1 MNDGDLKYC
10 MRDISDDLVKE
21 ADMFAPGAPELT
33 NTSGAGGTAAG
44 TRKSRLGGVIAAAVL
59 AVALL
64 GTVIYLFIDSRKRT
78 IDPPETTN
86 YISELPTPSET
97 PVRPTYTA
105 TPTTKPTAAPTAEVT
120 ETPTPTAE
128 PTPEP
133 TAEPTAEITATPA
146 PTAEPLPDY
155 MTDYSAW
162 VRYREADPEAYEAW
176 KNAAIPEKPAE
187 EKLPEEEGEYIY
199 ESGIGSRYAYKYRY
213 LPDAFV
219 KAFGYREP
227 ISSRYNSSDLRTL
240 EYDQTSMPGVLTE
253 IIRYGVSK
261 AELQEYCRWQ
271 DYSPQFSCRLYSSEE
286 IELLYSGD
294 KDRIRAEFKMEGSI
308 VCGDRIITS
317 RERGYIDDYDYGR
330 LFESEEDAV
339 NYIISQSP
347 YYAYP
352 SNAELLESF
361 KERYRRAREEYLRIK
376 EADSGPLSKETAAG
390 ALEIFFDIYD
400 GLRYSPEKWTGGYGA
415 PHFDYLPSTRAY
427 WELTINGIH
436 IYYVPEQ
443 LYKVLPAQYVWAVGS
458 DKRFGLFEDSGD
470 NGPAGQAPWAINID
484 PVYYDGPVRP
494 FSSDYTLYDHIS
506 VDNTGDGTAVV
517 NITCIA
523 RDGKT
528 KLKYKAEFSRVD
540 GRWRITGGNV
550 LDLII
555 SPPSGLTIRET
566 AQKLVREYD
575 EQYPPEARGLKILP
589 DRTYDYITIYPG
601 NSDNEVIAS
610 VTYLSA
616 EYGYD
621 ERKSVPIKYTLR
633 YEVNGKSVSPY
644 SGTGKWT
651 IVNEDWSEIWL
662 TYKASTLYSPDSAQ
676 SLRSYVQRYIVS
688 LSVKAL
694 SLIGYDVFNGQGL
707 RYEGVPVGGRKTVDN
722 SEGSFLIMPPGLD
735 SPEKWREYLKGFC
748 TGDVAAEL
756 MSGPQA
762 GVFDGKLYI
771 RGEKDAN
778 GAFVFS
784 DSCSAL
790 YKEFIALL
798 RDDPLTYTIEVNKTE
813 NTFTATVDLS
823 GINESLGGQLPCNSM
838 TFVYSYVDGW
848 VVSGGNFIEV
858 LEAIRTYG
866 GAGDA
871 G

>member
-10 MRDISDDLVKE
+10 MRDISEDLVKE

-33 NTSGAGGTAAG
+33 NASGAGGNAAG
-44 TRKSRLGGVIAAAVL
+44 MRKNRLGGVIAAAVL

-133 TAEPTAEITATPA
+133 TAEPTAEVTATPA

-176 KNAAIPEKPAE
+176 KNADIPEKPAE
-187 EKLPEEEGEYIY
+187 ENGPEAESEYFY
-199 ESGIGSRYAYKYRY
+199 DSGFGSRYGYKYLY
-213 LPDAFV
+213 LPDDFV

-227 ISSRYNSSDLRTL
+227 FDWDNGYYGSELWIL
-240 EYDQTSMPGVLTE
+240 ESDQTSMPGVLTE
-253 IIRYGVSK
+253 IIRYGVPK
-261 AELQEYCRWQ
+261 EELQEYCRWQ
-271 DYSPQFSCRLYSSEE
+271 DYSPQFSRRLYSSEE
-286 IELLYSGD
+286 IELLYSGE
-294 KDRIRAEFKMEGSI
+294 KDRIRAEFKMEGCI
-308 VCGDRIITS
+308 VCGDRIITGM
-317 RERGYIDDYDYGR
+317 ERGYIDDYDYGR

-339 NYIISQSP
+339 NYLLSRNP
-347 YYAYP
+347 DYADP
-352 SNAELLESF
+352 SNAAKLESY

-376 EADSGPLSKETAAG
+376 AADSGPLSKETAAG

-415 PHFDYLPSTRAY
+415 PRFDYLPKAQVF
-427 WELTINGIH
+427 WELTVKGVNHYSI
-436 IYYVPEQ
+436 PTE
-443 LYKVLPAQYVWAVGS
+443 LYKVLPSQFVWMSGAQN
-458 DKRFGLFEDSGD
+458 RIRLFQDEN
-470 NGPAGQAPWAINID
+470 NGPAGQSPWAINID

-540 GRWRITGGNV
+540 GRWRITGGDV
-550 LDLII
+550 LDLIL
-555 SPPSGLTIRET
+555 SPPSGLTICET

-575 EQYPPEARGLKILP
+575 EQYLPEARGLKILP
-589 DRTYDYITIYPG
+589 DNYITVYPG

-610 VTYLSA
+610 VPYLSA

-621 ERKSVPIKYTLR
+621 ELKSVRIKYTLR
-633 YEVNGKSVSPY
+633 YVVNGKSVSPY

-662 TYKASTLYSPDSAQ
+662 IYKANTSYSTDRAQ
-676 SLRSYVQRYIVS
+676 SLIQHYYPKYIVS
-688 LSVKAL
+688 SSVKAL
-694 SLIGYDVFNGQGL
+694 SLIGYDIFYGQGL

-722 SEGSFLIMPPGLD
+722 SKGSFLIMPPGLE

-756 MSGPQA
+756 MSGPRA

-771 RGEKDAN
+771 CGEKDAS
-778 GAFVFS
+778 GAFAFS
-784 DSCSAL
+784 DGGSAL
-790 YKEFIALL
+790 YKEYIDLL
-798 RDDPLTYTIEVNKTE
+798 RDDPLTFTIEVNKTE

-858 LEAIRTYG
+858 LETIRTYG

-871 G
+871 E